1 MKNLAKRRLLI
12 PGLVICWALLGLYL
26 SVSAFF
32 VGSTLL
38 LAIGLALLIIKIS
51 LLKTSKMMM
60 KTIQDFNNGK
70 RNVRV
75 PIGKYESI
83 DELGLLARSLN
94 SFLDDVEAK
103 EDRLNEKRVR
113 YKSLIEMMA
122 DGLITINCQGRIE
135 SINSAA
141 SKMLGLEDYE
151 LIGRELSQ
159 IVTDP
164 KASSPE
170 AYLNS
175 FIHSPSKEA
184 PSQEIEVR
192 QKNGKTSPMLFSVS
206 EMETQKE
213 KLYIGVLTDIA
224 KIKSMETRLR
234 SLNEE
239 LIRSN
244 ERLEKTAITDSLTS
258 LYNRRHF
265 DTALAK
271 ELQRATRQHTSIS
284 LLIVDIDFFKQ
295 FNDIYGHTAGDDCIK
310 KVSST
315 IKQVFKRSGDLPAR
329 YGGEEFAV
337 VMPSCD
343 GLELQE
349 RAETLRQAVFNL
361 AIPHRGSSTEEVLTV
376 SIGAVTYKPNTREVS
391 GPKPKEIF
399 GEADKA
405 LYRAKAKGRN
415 QVVFAGQFQP
425 IQIPSITAQLYGQ
438 IMSR

>member
-1 MKNLAKRRLLI
+1 MKTSAKRRVLI
-12 PGLVICWALLGLYL
+12 PLFLCGWALLGLYL
-26 SVSAFF
+26 PITLFF

-38 LAIGLALLIIKIS
+38 LASGLALLVIKLS
-51 LLKTSKMMM
+51 LLRNSKMIVS
-60 KTIQDFNNGK
+60 TIEKFKSGHRDA
-70 RNVRV
+70 RLS
-75 PIGKYESI
+75 IGDTQSF
-83 DELGLLARSLN
+83 DELAVLSRCLN
-94 SFLDDVEAK
+94 SFLDEMEA
-103 EDRLNEKRVR
+103 EEWRLNEKRIR

-122 DGLITINCQGRIE
+122 DGLVTISCDGRIE

-141 SKMLGLEDYE
+141 GRMLGFEDYE
-151 LIGRELSQ
+151 LIGRDLSQ

-164 KASSPE
+164 KASAPE
-170 AYLNS
+170 TYLDS
-175 FIHSPSKEA
+175 FIDGVSKEA

-192 QKNGKTSPMLFSVS
+192 RKNGTTLPMLFSVS
-206 EMETQKE
+206 AMETQKE
-213 KLYIGVLTDIA
+213 KLYIGVLTDIG

-244 ERLEKTAITDSLTS
+244 ERLEKTAITDSLTN

-271 ELQRATRQHTSIS
+271 ELHRATRQHTSIS

-310 KVSST
+310 KVSFC

-337 VMPSCD
+337 ILPGCD

-349 RAETLRQAVFNL
+349 RAETLRQEVIDL
-361 AIPHRGSSTEEVLTV
+361 AIPHRGSNTEDFLTV
-376 SIGAVTYKPNTREVS
+376 SIGAVTYKPATREVS

-399 GEADKA
+399 SEADKA
-405 LYRAKAKGRN
+405 LYQAKAKGRN

-438 IMSR
+438 FMSR